1 MERRRLA
8 DILLLTSAMLFDALL
23 SDKPLLHCV
32 FGKGFQAASNTEF
45 LDLPLH
51 PATQPSQIPLECAFF
66 RLQGSLCFIC

>member
-1 MERRRLA
+1 
-8 DILLLTSAMLFDALL
+8 MLFDALL

-51 PATQPSQIPLECAFF
+51 SAMQSAQISLECAFSF
-66 RLQGSLCFIC
+66 FPD